1 MALVNKKFTW
11 KAAMILFSIILIA
24 ANLRAPITSVG
35 PVIMEM
41 TRQLHLTPTLVGL
54 VTAIPL
60 ICFSLFSTFMPRV
73 SRIVGL
79 EKLLLYSLLLLAL
92 GLFTRSAGNIFL
104 LFLGSAFI
112 GIAITIGNVLMPAFI
127 KKKFPNKIGLVTG
140 TYLVS
145 MNLTSALAVGYSIS
159 LGKIGGLGW
168 KSSIGIWGVLAL
180 LAFFGWLPMINKEK
194 SATAQ
199 SKAKMVHTMW
209 KSRLAWQISLFMGLQ
224 SLIFYVFAAWL
235 PAMLQS
241 WGMDAGQAGWM
252 LSYVQMGQ
260 VPMMLIGP
268 LLADKMKHQT
278 PLIWLTFVLLVGG
291 LMMIIVWQTEYI
303 VAAVLLVGISV
314 GLAFTLAM
322 MFFVLRTRSVS
333 ESARLSGMSQ
343 SVGYFVAAC
352 GPPLFGALYGWT
364 NSWQLPLFLLLIAAI
379 VMFFTGLYAAKDRY
393 VSDVKRNA

>member
-1 MALVNKKFTW
+1 MELVNKKITW
-11 KAAMILFSIILIA
+11 KAAIIVFSIILIA

-35 PVIMEM
+35 PVILEM
-41 TRQLHLTPTLVGL
+41 THQLHLTPTLVGL

-127 KKKFPNKIGLVTG
+127 KMKFPNKVGLVTG

-168 KSSIGIWGVLAL
+168 KGSIGIWGVLAL
-180 LAFFGWLPMINKEK
+180 VAFFGWLPMVPKEK
-194 SATAQ
+194 PATAQ
-199 SKAKMVHTMW
+199 PKAKTVHTIW
-209 KSRLAWQISLFMGLQ
+209 KSRLAWQISIFMGLQ
-224 SLIFYVFAAWL
+224 SVIFYVFAAWL

-241 WGMDAGQAGWM
+241 WGMDANEAGWM

-278 PLIWLTFVLLVGG
+278 PLIWLTFVLLLGG

-322 MFFVLRTRSVS
+322 MFFVLRTRSVT
-333 ESARLSGMSQ
+333 ESAQLSGMAQ

-352 GPPLFGALYGWT
+352 GPPLFGALYGFT
-364 NSWQLPLFLLLIAAI
+364 NSWQLPLFLLLIAA
-379 VMFFTGLYAAKDRY
+379 VVLFFTGLYAAKDRY
-393 VSDVKRNA
+393 VSDIKRNA